1 MLNIE
6 ILIAQIVNGLS
17 LGSIYVLLV
26 TGFNLLLLVAMIIH
40 FSFPVIIVFSIYM
53 SWIVMNLTGS
63 LALGILAAVASA
75 ILVNMV
81 SAPIFQHIMR
91 KRGSVDINATMV
103 ISMGM
108 GMLITEWTS
117 HAINNGF
124 PISFETEAVDP
135 HGWLRATR
143 APFIRAGLVSI
154 SYSQVLTLLTGIIL
168 VAALFWVLYKTK
180 AGRAFRAIAEN
191 PDGARLVGIPLL
203 KTGVQSYILTGI
215 LGGLT
220 AALMALLLGQASPD
234 LGDQLGHKV
243 LGISIIAGLGNLG
256 GGLVIA
262 LLLGIVEAIV
272 QGVFSGGSW
281 SNTVAFLLMLV
292 IVLAKPRGVF
302 GIKL

>member
-1 MLNIE
+1 MKNLE
-6 ILIAQIVNGLS
+6 ILIAQIVNGIS

-53 SWIVMNLTGS
+53 AWIAMTLTGNVF
-63 LALGILAAVASA
+63 LGILAAILSA
-75 ILVNMV
+75 ILINMI

-108 GMLITEWTS
+108 GMFITEWCS

-124 PISFETEAVDP
+124 PISFLDDKADP
-135 HGWLRATR
+135 RGLLRATR
-143 APFIRAGLVSI
+143 EPFIRAGLISI
-154 SYSQVLTLLTGIIL
+154 NYSQVLTLAAAVLL
-168 VAALFWVLYKTK
+168 VGALFWILYKTK
-180 AGRAFRAIAEN
+180 PGRAFRAIAEN
-191 PDGARLVGIPLL
+191 PDGARLVGIPIF
-203 KTGVQSYILTGI
+203 KTGIQSYILTGI

-220 AALMALLLGQASPD
+220 AALMALLLGWASPD

-256 GGLVIA
+256 GGLVIG
-262 LLLGIVEAIV
+262 LLLGILEAFV
-272 QGVFSGGSW
+272 QGFFSGTW
-281 SNTVAFLLMLV
+281 SNTAVFFIMLV
-292 IVLAKPRGVF
+292 VVLAKPKGVF

>member
-1 MLNIE
+1 MRNFE
-6 ILIAQIVNGLS
+6 ILIAQIVNGIS

-40 FSFPVIIVFSIYM
+40 FSFPVIIVFSIYVA
-53 SWIVMNLTGS
+53 WIVMTLTGGIFW
-63 LALGILAAVASA
+63 GILAALGSA
-75 ILVNMV
+75 ILINMV

-108 GMLITEWTS
+108 GMFITEWCS

-124 PISFETEAVDP
+124 PISFLEDTVDP
-135 HGWLRATR
+135 RGLLRATR
-143 APFIRAGLVSI
+143 TPFIQAGLISI
-154 SYSQVLTLLTGIIL
+154 NYSQVLTLAAAVIL
-168 VAALFWVLYKTK
+168 VAALFWILYKTK
-180 AGRAFRAIAEN
+180 PGRAFRAIAEN
-191 PDGARLVGIPLL
+191 PDGARLVGIPIF
-203 KTGVQSYILTGI
+203 KTGIQSYILTGV

-220 AALMALLLGQASPD
+220 AALMALLLGWASPD

-256 GGLVIA
+256 GGLVIG
-262 LLLGIVEAIV
+262 LLLGIVEALV
-272 QGVFSGGSW
+272 QGFFSGTW
-281 SNTVAFLLMLV
+281 SNTVVFFIMLV
-292 IVLAKPRGVF
+292 VVLARPKGVF